1 MKKESDIPMAFRN
14 EEEFEEAYVKFLA
27 SLPQA
32 GKRITDSHEK
42 MEACFLD
49 YLDAFERW
57 VFRHAYECGYAA
69 AMAADSAGTD
79 AAGGQI
85 LEQLRREALYAQR
98 SFSEELLHEV

>member
-1 MKKESDIPMAFRN
+1 MEKEAQMKAFTSES
-14 EEEFEEAYVKFLA
+14 EFDDAYERFLA
-27 SLPQA
+27 DLPQA
-32 GKRITDSHEK
+32 GEEITGGHER
-42 MEACFLD
+42 MESSFLA

>member
-49 YLDAFERW
+49 YLDAFEKW
-57 VFRHAYECGYAA
+57 VFRHAYEAGYAA
-69 AMAADSAGTD
+69 AMAGTEGTG
-79 AAGGQI
+79 A
-85 LEQLRREALYAQR
+85 R
-98 SFSEELLHEV
+98 